1 MKMDGNLLIDLKNG
15 DEKAFETLFWEYNQ
29 HVYHFVY
36 SLLYD
41 KSMAADLTQ
50 NVFLKIWEKH
60 ETIDPEQ
67 NFDAYLFTIARN
79 LVYKETENR
88 LLSEKLTESLQRQLS
103 DVDSLMEERI
113 DAESLREYINSL
125 IEELP
130 PSRREIFRLSRHEP
144 VSYTHLTLPT
154 KA

>member
-88 LLSEKLTESLQRQLS
+88 LLSEDWSGKCICRLVTDIKLFNICVTNDDKELIALGWDDDYHLYSFDLS
-103 DVDSLMEERI
+103 KVT
-113 DAESLREYINSL
+113 
-125 IEELP
+125 
-130 PSRREIFRLSRHEP
+130 F
-144 VSYTHLTLPT
+144 TW
-154 KA
+154 

>member
-67 NFDAYLFTIARN
+67 NFDAYLFTIACN

-88 LLSEKLTESLQRQLS
+88 LLSEKLTESLQRKPSEESRSRKKRKALLNCVS
-103 DVDSLMEERI
+103 TVFSEIERRSAISLY
-113 DAESLREYINSL
+113 DKCS
-125 IEELP
+125 
-130 PSRREIFRLSRHEP
+130 
-144 VSYTHLTLPT
+144 
-154 KA
+154 